1 MATQVD
7 EYNEQYLE
15 MQAQV
20 SDLSAQINHMETDT
34 TLANLRHEY
43 HSLKNQLNDISKDWA
58 SLSYLQS
65 LVDEH
70 IKQIKD
76 KRLPQVLMKR

>member
-1 MATQVD
+1 MSRFNDLTKYLENQNYSYELSSSFETTAQLEEEDHLLATQVD

-20 SDLSAQINHMETDT
+20 SDLSAQINHMETDA

-43 HSLKNQLNDISKDWA
+43 HS
-58 SLSYLQS
+58 QS
-65 LVDEH
+65 T
-70 IKQIKD
+70 
-76 KRLPQVLMKR
+76 